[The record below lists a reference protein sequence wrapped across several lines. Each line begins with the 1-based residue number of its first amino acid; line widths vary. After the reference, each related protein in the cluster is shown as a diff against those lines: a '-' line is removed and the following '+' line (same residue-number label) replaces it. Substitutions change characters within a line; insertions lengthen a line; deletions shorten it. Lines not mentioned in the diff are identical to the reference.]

1 MGRDQRFAE
10 RSVVITGGGSGIGRV
25 MSMRFAA
32 EGAAV
37 TVADI
42 VEETAEETVA
52 LIEEAVGR
60 GLAVRADVT
69 DASAVDRMVEAATRA
84 FGAVDVSSTTRSR
97 RRATTPDRRRGVLAA
112 RRRRRSHERVSV
124 HPRGAPGDD
133 RAGRGTIVNVASV
146 NGIGY

>member
-1 MGRDQRFAE
+1 MGRDQRFAD

-52 LIEEAVGR
+52 LIEEAAGR

-69 DASAVDRMVEAATRA
+69 DASEVDRMVEAATRA
-84 FGAVDVSSTTRSR
+84 FGAVDVLVNNAYSCQ
-97 RRATTPDRRRGVLAA
+97 
-112 RRRRRSHERVSV
+112 
-124 HPRGAPGDD
+124 GDD
-133 RAGRGTIVNVASV
+133 VLRMDEETWRLDLAGVVTSAFLCSRACCPG
-146 NGIGY
+146 